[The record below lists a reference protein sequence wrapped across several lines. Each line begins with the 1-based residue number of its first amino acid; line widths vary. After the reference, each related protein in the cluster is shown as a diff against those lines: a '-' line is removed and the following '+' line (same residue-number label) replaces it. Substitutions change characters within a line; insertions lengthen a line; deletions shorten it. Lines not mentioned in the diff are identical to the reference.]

1 MSGDAAIKQFEVA
14 LQPRKQE
21 LIRLVAVFQQAD
33 PNCQVSATVAQ
44 ID

>member
-21 LIRLVAVFQQAD
+21 LIAVFQQAD